1 MRKVRRWAVLLA
13 PLVLPWVIV
22 TWDAGW
28 YVVFSAFWV
37 DPGPRF
43 VTMAEFL
50 ARTTAS
56 LLARDVALTWP
67 LAFGFYLLGLLG
79 TVVSPARRHV
89 SASAFFLAGLGVGFY
104 ALGITRQAG
113 LLGLP
118 VGTIVLWIVALV
130 GYRKDPESPTRTDEG

>member
-1 MRKVRRWAVLLA
+1 MRKIRRWAVLLA

-22 TWDAGW
+22 TWDEGW

-56 LLARDVALTWP
+56 LLARDV
-67 LAFGFYLLGLLG
+67 G
-79 TVVSPARRHV
+79 
-89 SASAFFLAGLGVGFY
+89 
-104 ALGITRQAG
+104 
-113 LLGLP
+113 
-118 VGTIVLWIVALV
+118 
-130 GYRKDPESPTRTDEG
+130 